1 MEQSSI
7 DNRILSKFIGHMQ
20 SSEIARKCIEKVNLD
35 KTDSD
40 LKKQTFLECYNS
52 RINIFG
58 ALNKEKLE
66 KA

>member
-1 MEQSSI
+1 MEQTSI
-7 DNRILSKFIGHMQ
+7 DNKILSRFIGHVQ
-20 SSEIARKCIEKVNLD
+20 SSEIARKCIEKVNVD

-40 LKKQTFLECYNS
+40 LKKQMFLECYNS
-52 RINIFG
+52 RINIFA